1 MNKPLP
7 INVKIEITNNEKNSL
22 KAYCQERGIVFQ
34 WFLGQLVKNEIKRLQ
49 IEVDNQ

>member
-1 MNKPLP
+1 MDKEL
-7 INVKIEITNNEKNSL
+7 ICVKIEITTEELNKLRVFCRTNGL
-22 KAYCQERGIVFQ
+22 KFQ